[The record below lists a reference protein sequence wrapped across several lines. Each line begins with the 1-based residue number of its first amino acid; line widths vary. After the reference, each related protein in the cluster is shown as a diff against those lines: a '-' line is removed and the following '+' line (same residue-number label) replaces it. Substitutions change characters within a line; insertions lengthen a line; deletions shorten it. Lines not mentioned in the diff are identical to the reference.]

1 MLLPVRH
8 HSPACARMVREA
20 ILRTSPAAV
29 LIEGPVDFND
39 RIDELFLGHRLPI
52 SIFSYVAWEGGARQ
66 GAYYPMCEYSPEWQ
80 ALLAAREYGAV
91 VRFIDLPFALRG
103 SSDGN
108 THLYADDRLRGSDYV
123 EALCQALEVENFDD
137 AWDLIAEQD
146 AGLSGEQVRERVANY
161 CRCLRDM
168 DGEAVSPRDLQREE
182 FMASQIRVA
191 WNEFG
196 KERVLVITGG
206 YHTSGLESLLANE
219 EGPVASPVEWPE
231 EIVERGIAL
240 TPYSY
245 ERLDSLTGY
254 DAGMPSPG
262 FYHEAWKRSEHPVH
276 DKLLVAMA
284 ARLREAKQTV
294 STADLIAVEACA
306 QALASLR
313 GHTRVWRRD
322 LMDALIAALVKDDV
336 HATHPF
342 VRAMEAVLRGGERGR
357 LADGSPV
364 PPLVRD
370 IRNRLAEAGL
380 EPEQK
385 AATVELALTKADAL
399 DKSRL
404 LHGLRVLGI
413 PGFDRIAGVDFSSR
427 DDLSTL
433 TETWRVRWLPDQD
446 AGMIEASRYGSAFEE
461 AVAACLREKAGKLE
475 RDAAGGAALL
485 LDAVLVGVMET
496 ATELRRQVAVLIHND
511 GELASLATAMD
522 HLLHL
527 FAWDDL
533 FGTKG
538 SLETGELLKEA
549 FDRAVWLLES
559 GGPASTREQEVEAVR
574 LTRDVFERAE
584 QPMRLNRLEF
594 TGVLERVQADSAA
607 SPPLRGACAGALWS
621 LHAADGESI
630 KRDLR
635 LFSSPE
641 HLGDYLTGLFALA
654 REEVQR
660 NPALIAAVNEVV
672 TGWNDDA
679 FLTALPSL
687 RLAFM
692 YFTGREKSYLAR
704 ELFAGE
710 KTDSVEELRPLAVGP
725 AEAAEAMAFEVALFA
740 LAERYGVNLDPKME
754 VTP

>member
-1 MLLPVRH
+1 
-8 HSPACARMVREA
+8 MVREA
-20 ILRTSPAAV
+20 IRRVQPAAV

-39 RIDELFLGHRLPI
+39 RIEELFLGHRPPI

-66 GAYYPMCEYSPEWQ
+66 GAYYPLCDYSPEWQ
-80 ALLAAREYGAV
+80 ALVTARECGAA
-91 VRFIDLPFALRG
+91 VRFIDLPFAIRG
-103 SSDGN
+103 SDDGH
-108 THLYADDRLRGSDYV
+108 THLYADERLRGSDYV
-123 EALCQALEVENFDD
+123 KALCQALEVENFDD

-146 AGLSGEQVRERVANY
+146 AGLSMEQVCERVANY

-168 DGEAVSPRDLQREE
+168 DGEAVRPRDLQREE
-182 FMASQIRVA
+182 FMASQIRAA
-191 WNEFG
+191 WREFG
-196 KERVLVITGG
+196 KERVVVITGG
-206 YHTSGLESLLANE
+206 YHTTGLENLLADE
-219 EGPVASPVEWPE
+219 DGPVASPVEWPE

-262 FYHEAWKRSEHPVH
+262 FYHESWKRSDRPVH
-276 DKLLVAMA
+276 EALLVAMA

-313 GHTRVWRRD
+313 GHARVWRRD

-336 HATHPF
+336 HASHPF
-342 VRAMEAVLRGGERGR
+342 VLAMQAVLRGGERGR

-370 IRNRLAEAGL
+370 IRRRLAETKL

-385 AATVELALTKADAL
+385 VVTVELELTKANAL
-399 DKSRL
+399 EKSRI
-404 LHGLRVLGI
+404 LHGLRVLRI
-413 PGFDRIAGVDFSSR
+413 TGFKRTEGVDFSSR

-433 TETWRVRWLPDQD
+433 TETWRIRWLPEQD
-446 AGMIEASRYGSAFEE
+446 ADMIEAARYGSAFEE
-461 AVAACLREKAGKLE
+461 AVAACLREQAGKLE

-485 LDAVLVGVMET
+485 LDAVLAGVMET
-496 ATELRRQVAVLIHND
+496 ATELRRQVAKLIHD
-511 GELASLATAMD
+511 EGELANLATAMD

-559 GGPASTREQEVEAVR
+559 GGPASTPVKEVEAVR

-584 QPMRLNRLEF
+584 QPIQLNRANFLA
-594 TGVLERVQADSAA
+594 VLERVQADSVA
-607 SPPLRGACAGALWS
+607 SPQLRGACAGALWS
-621 LHAADGESI
+621 LHAADAGSI
-630 KRDLR
+630 TRDLR

-660 NPALIAAVNEVV
+660 NPALVAAVNEVV
-672 TGWNDDA
+672 SGWNDES

-710 KTDSVEELRPLAVGP
+710 RSEPAEEPRPLAVGP
-725 AEAAEAMAFEVALFA
+725 ADAAEAMAFEVALFA
-740 LAERYGVNLDPKME
+740 LAERYGVNLDPELE